1 MQIRFITSN
10 GFYQKGDVAF
20 MIDGIARQMIREGRA
35 IEYISPNQMSL
46 AELRA
51 IANRRKPMAAKGNRK
66 LSRGEIDKLYGRT
79 FKGQPFAYGR
89 SITIR

>member
-1 MQIRFITSN
+1 MFIQFTESR
-10 GFYQKGDVAF
+10 GYYQKGDVAS
-20 MIDGIARQMIREGRA
+20 MIHGIARQMIREGRA
-35 IEYISPNQMSL
+35 VEYISPNQMSL

-66 LSRGEIDKLYGRT
+66 LSLGEIDKLYGRT
-79 FKGQPFAYGR
+79 FKGQAFAYGR